1 MSLEKILATLEEQG
15 KAFHAFKEAND
26 ERLSKLEA
34 GKGGVG
40 EIEAKLEKINA
51 TLDAQEQTVENLE
64 KELVKSK
71 KAAIVVGSGA
81 PNAEHRAAF
90 RSFIKTG
97 DVNALKAIQ
106 NSVRIDNDPDGGFAV
121 PEELDSEVERLFKD
135 SGAMMDVCR
144 VKTAGKGYHKLFNI
158 GGATVVDGKELEI
171 IDNTETS
178 KLVKISPVWG
188 KKEAKPL
195 LSQEAIE
202 DMFFS
207 AEEFVREDVIE
218 EMAEDIEPELIIGD
232 GSAGKT
238 KGLLAYLK
246 STDADGTRAFG
257 ALQYRKTGVSA
268 GFKVTSTTVSPADD
282 LIDLTTDL
290 KEKYQNNAIFLM
302 NRATKGAVRKFKD
315 NNGVYIWQP
324 RLALD
329 MPEMLLGYGIK
340 TSAGMPVVAANSYSI
355 AFGDFDKA
363 VTIVLRPGLYV
374 VRDPYSKKPNVEFI
388 FVKRYGLMLRHSE
401 SVKLL
406 QNAA

>member
-40 EIEAKLEKINA
+40 EVEAKLEKINA
-51 TLDAQEQTVENLE
+51 ALDAQEQAVENLE

-71 KAAIVVGSGA
+71 KATLPGNPGA
-81 PNAEHRAAF
+81 PNAEHLEAF
-90 RSFIKTG
+90 RDFIKG
-97 DVNALKAIQ
+97 DGTKLKAIQ
-106 NSVRIDNDPDGGFAV
+106 NTVRTDNDPDGGFAV

-135 SGAMMDVCR
+135 SGAMMDICR

-218 EMAEDIEPELIIGD
+218 EMAEDIESELLIGD
-232 GSAGKT
+232 GQLGKT
-238 KGLLAYLK
+238 KGLLAYTK
-246 STDADGTRAFG
+246 STDVDGTRAFG
-257 ALQYRKTGVSA
+257 AIQYRKTGVSA
-268 GFKVTSTTVSPADD
+268 GFKAVTTSVSPADD
-282 LIDLTTDL
+282 LIDLIADL
-290 KEKYQNNAIFLM
+290 KEKYQKNAIFLM

-315 NNGVYIWQP
+315 ANGAYIWQP

-401 SVKLL
+401 GVKLL